1 MRDPIY
7 RILKVPMIK
16 KFAVI
21 FFVLV
26 AVGARAEEQVQ
37 APVFKEGDFWKFKIV
52 QKPVPGFSSTAN
64 EFPNGTFILR
74 HDTNARMQLREII
87 GEKQIF
93 PESPTY
99 RDYILSILGLR
110 QPRSSPTIFNK
121 NLLPFPLYVGKQWQ
135 FSYRTKV
142 TNVVNSEV
150 LAEQTVTTRG
160 GNFQALRIER
170 NNQWAEANPVWG
182 SRVHVTRGTYFYS
195 PEAKIVVKYDSENDD
210 GFELHIELLEFAPAQ

>member
-1 MRDPIY
+1 MFKRTF
-7 RILKVPMIK
+7 L
-16 KFAVI
+16 ANL
-21 FFVLV
+21 VLLLLVSVV
-26 AVGARAEEQVQ
+26 AEAEEIQ
-37 APVFKEGDFWKFKIV
+37 APVFTEGDFWKFKIV

-150 LAEQTVTTRG
+150 VTEQSITTQG

-182 SRVHVTRGTYFYS
+182 SRVHVTRGSYFYS
-195 PEAKIVVKYDSENDD
+195 SEAKVIVKYDSQNDD
-210 GFELHIELLEFAPAQ
+210 GAELHIELLEFKPAQ

>member
-1 MRDPIY
+1 MFKRTF
-7 RILKVPMIK
+7 L
-16 KFAVI
+16 ANL
-21 FFVLV
+21 VLLLLVSVV
-26 AVGARAEEQVQ
+26 AEAEEIQ
-37 APVFKEGDFWKFKIV
+37 APVFTEGDFWKFKIV

-74 HDTNARMQLREII
+74 HDANGRMQLREVI
-87 GEKQIF
+87 GEKKIL

-99 RDYILSILGLR
+99 RGHILSILGLR
-110 QPRSSPTIFNK
+110 QPRTSPTTFNK
-121 NLLPFPLYVGKQWQ
+121 NLLPFPLYVGKKWQ

-150 LAEQTVTTRG
+150 VTEQSITTQG

-182 SRVHVTRGTYFYS
+182 SRVHVTRGSYFYS
-195 PEAKIVVKYDSENDD
+195 SEAKVIVKYDSQNDD
-210 GFELHIELLEFAPAQ
+210 GAELHIELLEFKPAQ

>member
-1 MRDPIY
+1 MFKRTF
-7 RILKVPMIK
+7 L
-16 KFAVI
+16 ANL
-21 FFVLV
+21 VLLLLVSVV
-26 AVGARAEEQVQ
+26 AEAEEIQ
-37 APVFKEGDFWKFKIV
+37 APVFTEGDFWKFKIV

-87 GEKQIF
+87 GEKKIF

-150 LAEQTVTTRG
+150 VTEQSITTQG

-182 SRVHVTRGTYFYS
+182 SRVHVTRGSYFYS
-195 PEAKIVVKYDSENDD
+195 SEAKVIVKYDSQNDD
-210 GFELHIELLEFAPAQ
+210 GAELHIELLEFKPAQ

>member
-1 MRDPIY
+1 MRGPIY
-7 RILKVPMIK
+7 RVLKVPMIK

-26 AVGARAEEQVQ
+26 ALVARAEEQVQ

-99 RDYILSILGLR
+99 RDYILSILASGSREVR
-110 QPRSSPTIFNK
+110 QQSSTKTYYRF
-121 NLLPFPLYVGKQWQ
+121 PFM
-135 FSYRTKV
+135 SA
-142 TNVVNSEV
+142 NS
-150 LAEQTVTTRG
+150 
-160 GNFQALRIER
+160 GNFRTEPKL
-170 NNQWAEANPVWG
+170 P
-182 SRVHVTRGTYFYS
+182 T
-195 PEAKIVVKYDSENDD
+195 
-210 GFELHIELLEFAPAQ
+210 